1 MKNAT
6 FDITGMSC
14 SSCVR
19 HVDAAL
25 RRVPGVD
32 VRQVAVGSAE
42 VAFDPTKTSAAAVV
56 AAIAQAGY
64 SAKERDS
71 GGGADRLARRTDSGH
86 GGGCCC
92 G

>member
-1 MKNAT
+1 MQNAT

-14 SSCVR
+14 GSCVR

-25 RRVPGVD
+25 RRITGVD

-42 VAFDPTKTSAAAVV
+42 IAFDPARTSSDAIV
-56 AAIAQAGY
+56 AAIVEAGY
-64 SAKERDS
+64 SAKERN
-71 GGGADRLARRTDSGH
+71 GGATARLACRTEPGH